1 LRAAILYAEPEF
13 IEKSAQPS
21 VVVLD
26 ELTPPKLLHAQP
38 NVFMELLLPGLQLAK
53 HADRVDHQ
61 FLFRLVS
68 AGGDL
73 FLHELPKVRRQG

>member
-1 LRAAILYAEPEF
+1 MRATILYAEPEF
-13 IEKSAQPS
+13 IEKSAQPC

-26 ELTPPKLLHAQP
+26 ELTPLELLHAQP
-38 NVFMELLLPGLQLAK
+38 NVFMELLLPDLQLAQ

-73 FLHELPKVRRQG
+73 FLHVLPKVRREG